1 MKKVLIINSAS
12 LFPTT
17 MMSQRRALS
26 QIFSLAKSINLLVD
40 VLTFYKNE
48 NQRKSSEEGFHEK
61 VNNLFNLP
69 AINSDVNKLRKNL
82 VNLQIQLKY
91 YLLGHRTDV
100 SKYSSNYYIHTINKI
115 IDKDKYDVVISHY
128 WFGSFFLRGKLKHKP
143 IIMIDIHALVEED
156 IALNNNGL
164 FFTNNHQLEI
174 KKLGNSLKFQKE
186 LFKHCDYLIPNAAS
200 QVKILKEDYPENKYI
215 YCPNGQEL
223 EYFTKKINPEYDSN
237 TVLFYGSL
245 GGKQNISAFDLFYS
259 NVWPLILEKKPDSK
273 LLILGNNP
281 SEQIKALH
289 NGENIIVTGYVE
301 DVTDYIS
308 KACCMVLP
316 MNLGVG
322 FRGRVVEVMAS
333 GVPVIGNHNALDCI
347 GIENEVNGFIT
358 DNYDLMVDYAI
369 KLIND
374 KTYRKKISDNAL
386 QFVLSNYTVENTYG
400 KLAEKI
406 AAL

>member
-1 MKKVLIINSAS
+1 MKKILVINSAS

-17 MMSQRRALS
+17 MMSQRRAIS
-26 QIFSLAKSINLLVD
+26 QILSLSKSDNLAVD

-48 NQRKSSEEGFHEK
+48 EQRKSSEDGFNDK
-61 VNNLFNLP
+61 VNKFYNLP
-69 AINSDVNKLRKNL
+69 AINHDGNKWRKNL
-82 VNLQIQLKY
+82 TNLQIQLKY
-91 YLLGHRTDV
+91 YFLGHRTDV
-100 SKYSSNYYIHTINKI
+100 SKYSSNYYIHSINKI
-115 IDKDKYDVVISHY
+115 IDKEKYDVVISHY
-128 WFGSFFLRGKLKHKP
+128 WFGSFFLQGKTKHKP

-186 LFKHCDYLIPNAAS
+186 LFKFCDYLIPNAAS
-200 QVKILKEDYPENKYI
+200 QIKILKENYPENKFI
-215 YCPNGQEL
+215 YCPNGQDL
-223 EYFTKKINPEYDSN
+223 EQFRQKMSPQYDSN

-245 GGKQNISAFDLFYS
+245 GGKQNISAFDIFFK

-281 SEQIKALH
+281 SGQIKQLH
-289 NGENIIVTGYVE
+289 NGKNITVTGYVE

-358 DNYDLMVDYAI
+358 DDFNLMAEYAI
-369 KLIND
+369 KLMSD
-374 KTYRKKISDNAL
+374 KPYRKQLSENSL
-386 QFVLSNYTVENTYG
+386 EFVLSNYTVENTYG
-400 KLAEKI
+400 KLADYI
-406 AAL
+406 SSF

>member
-1 MKKVLIINSAS
+1 MKKILIINSAS

-26 QIFSLAKSINLLVD
+26 QIFALANSNELIVD

-48 NQRKSSEEGFHEK
+48 NQRKSSEEGFQGR
-61 VNNLFNLP
+61 VNKFFNLP
-69 AINSDVNKLRKNL
+69 SINNDGNKLRKNL

-100 SKYSSNYYIHTINKI
+100 TKYTSSYYIHTINNI
-115 IDKDKYDVVISHY
+115 IDKEKYDVVISHY
-128 WFGSFFLRGKLKHKP
+128 WFGSFFLRGKLKYKP

-156 IALNNNGL
+156 IALNNKGH
-164 FFTNNHQLEI
+164 FFTNNQQLEI

-200 QVKILKEDYPENKYI
+200 QVKILKEAYQGNKYI
-215 YCPNGQEL
+215 YCPNGQDL
-223 EYFTKKINPEYDSN
+223 EIFTKKIHPEYDTN

-259 NVWPLILEKKPDSK
+259 NVWPLILKKKPDSR
-273 LLILGNNP
+273 LLVLGNNP
-281 SEQIKALH
+281 SEHIKALH
-289 NGENIIVTGYVE
+289 NGENVIVTGYVE

-347 GIENEVNGFIT
+347 GIEHEVNGFIT
-358 DNYDLMVDYAI
+358 DNSDLMADYAI

-374 KTYRKKISDNAL
+374 KTYRKKISNNTL
-386 QFVLSNYTVENTYG
+386 QFVLSNYTIENTYG
-400 KLAEKI
+400 KLAKFI
-406 AAL
+406 STL